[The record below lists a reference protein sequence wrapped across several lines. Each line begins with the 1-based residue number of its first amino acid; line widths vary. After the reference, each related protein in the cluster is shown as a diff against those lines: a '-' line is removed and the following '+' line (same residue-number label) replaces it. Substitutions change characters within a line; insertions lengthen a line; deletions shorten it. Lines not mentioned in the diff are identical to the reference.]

1 MVSGFC
7 FFNSGT
13 LSNTVC
19 DGTVSVLPILA
30 RCLASFFRLFVK
42 YNAILSKKL
51 DKGVSDVVNLQD
63 NMHSGL
69 SREGVQTSA
78 KIPQ

>member
-42 YNAILSKKL
+42 YNAILSKK
-51 DKGVSDVVNLQD
+51 
-63 NMHSGL
+63 
-69 SREGVQTSA
+69 T
-78 KIPQ
+78 